1 MGRDGIRTLGIIL
14 IIIGIVARVWGG
26 VSYTKRETV
35 VDVGPLEVEAETKE
49 RIPRPPILGAIALV
63 GGIVLVASGRRT
75 G

>member
-14 IIIGIVARVWGG
+14 IILGIVALVWGG
-26 VSYTKRETV
+26 ISYTKRETV
-35 VDVGPLEVEAETKE
+35 VDVGPLEVEAESKE
-49 RIPRPPILGAIALV
+49 RIPLPPILGAIALV